1 MDFGYVRF
9 KSIKNNIMQELD
21 IFVPQKENIKINVL
35 KLKNLEPNKRKL
47 KLIYYI
53 KLVLRRR

>member
-1 MDFGYVRF
+1 MGSGYVKF
-9 KSIKNNIMQELD
+9 KSTQNNIMQELD

-35 KLKNLEPNKRKL
+35 KLKNLEPNKRKI